1 MKYLIR
7 LFALIL
13 IFSLASHTT
22 ESYIRSPTSAGVPLY
37 WNLNDPFNPNEVSGG
52 RIVYSL
58 NPAGSDDLPFSQVE
72 QAIGASFQ
80 AWEDVPTSAVA
91 FTRGPNTTS
100 TTTGNDNVLQ
110 FFWLE
115 NSTTTGDGLNIAG
128 ALAISRLTTLT
139 SGPRNGEIIDASLV
153 FNGNQFQWAV
163 DGRGGAVDVAEVATH
178 EIGHIIGISHSPIGG
193 ATMFPRSGI
202 GRIRGRSL
210 ESDDGIAVS
219 VIYPASGFASST
231 GVIRG
236 RVVDNS
242 GAAIFGAHVAAVDV
256 NGVVIAGAISQP
268 DGGYSIQGLPPG
280 NYIVYAEPLDPVSNG
295 YFSRSDLTQFYNN
308 VNGDFQTSADRSVS
322 VGAGGIATMDI
333 PVARGNPPFEAYFV
347 FDAPNNG
354 FLNVGTSAAQGQ
366 SNVTIGVAGPGL
378 PQSGSPLS
386 VTGSGVA
393 ILRTYFRTTNSGLPA
408 VLADINVSANAPA
421 GSRNIVI
428 SSGSQRTI
436 VTGGLEIIGGSGGPT
451 TVSTVNAA
459 RFTGNVAAE
468 SIAAAF
474 GASLATTSASA
485 TSNPLPTTLGG
496 TQVRLRDSSGNER
509 LAPLF
514 FVSPSQINYQIAP
527 GILIGNTS
535 ITITSGSGAI
545 STGSMLVEP
554 VAPGLFA
561 ANSNGQGVAAAVALR
576 IRNGLQ
582 TFEPVFRFD
591 SGQNQFVPVQ
601 VDLGPAGDQVFLVLF
616 CTGVRFRSSL
626 SAVGFNVGGIGG
638 TPTFAGAQGN
648 LVGVD
653 QVNVP
658 LSRNLIG
665 HGLVNVFLTVDGRMS
680 NTVTANIR

>member
-7 LFALIL
+7 FFVLIL
-13 IFSLASHTT
+13 IFSFAIHTT

-52 RIVYSL
+52 RIIYSL

-72 QAIGASFQ
+72 QAIAASFQ
-80 AWEDVPTSAVA
+80 AWEDVPTSAIA

-153 FNGNQFQWAV
+153 FNGNQFQWSV

-193 ATMFPRSGI
+193 ATMFPRTGI

-210 ESDDGIAVS
+210 ESDDRIAAS
-219 VIYPASGFASST
+219 VVYPASGFASST
-231 GVIRG
+231 GTVRG

-242 GAAIFGAHVAAVDV
+242 GNAIFGAHVAAVDV

-280 NYIVYAEPLDPVSNG
+280 NYTIYAEPLDLNG
-295 YFSRSDLTQFYNN
+295 AYFSRSDLTQFYNN
-308 VNGDFQTSADRSVS
+308 INSDFQTSADWSVA
-322 VGAGGIATMDI
+322 VGAGGSATMDI
-333 PVARGNPPFEAYFV
+333 PVARGNPPFDANFV

-366 SNVTIGVAGPGL
+366 NNLTIGVAGPGL

-386 VTGSGVA
+386 VTGPGIT

-436 VTGGLEIIGGSGGPT
+436 VTGGLEIVGGSGGPA

-474 GASLATTSASA
+474 GGSLATTSASA

-535 ITITSGSGAI
+535 VTITSGSGAV
-545 STGSMLVEP
+545 STGAMLVEP

-561 ANSNGQGVAAAVALR
+561 ANANGQGVAAAVALR
-576 IRNGLQ
+576 IRNGVQ

-591 SGQNQFVPVQ
+591 AGQNQAVPVPI
-601 VDLGPAGDQVFLVLF
+601 DLGPAGDQVFLVLF

-665 HGLVNVFLTVDGRMS
+665 RGLVNVSLTVNGILS